1 MSLNSQNCC
10 IFAAKKPQKIEIME
24 ATARTLDNDK
34 THFATLAI
42 GATAKE
48 MGITE
53 TELYNRLD
61 RVGLIDSLIF
71 GCYDTLHTESIS
83 GVVWNVTEALK
94 NWETK
99 KGILR

>member
-1 MSLNSQNCC
+1 MEQSKSSEFCC

-24 ATARTLDNDK
+24 ATARTLANDK

-53 TELYNRLD
+53 TELY
-61 RVGLIDSLIF
+61 VKKF
-71 GCYDTLHTESIS
+71 GMKSSKSSE
-83 GVVWNVTEALK
+83 
-94 NWETK
+94 
-99 KGILR
+99 